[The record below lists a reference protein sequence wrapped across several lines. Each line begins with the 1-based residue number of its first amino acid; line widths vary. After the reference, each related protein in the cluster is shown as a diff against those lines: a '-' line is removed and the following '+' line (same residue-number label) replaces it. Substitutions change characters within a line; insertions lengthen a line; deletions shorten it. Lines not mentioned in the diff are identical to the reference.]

1 MSYYPILIDWQGVPC
16 LIAGGGAVALHKAE
30 VLCAKGADVTV
41 VAPKACPQLSALPV
55 TVHLRAVT
63 AEDVTGKRL
72 VIDATGDDEA
82 QRMLLD
88 VCRVQGIP
96 FNSACRVG
104 EGTAIFP
111 AVRQKGRTTVAV
123 STMGA
128 SPAACA
134 LLRDEL
140 AARIPETMD
149 AILDNMAALRPL
161 SREWFD
167 DQLTRK
173 RFLHRC
179 LDEMLK
185 RGRPLDPEETEALRR
200 EITDK
205 KTEENEP

>member
-128 SPAACA
+128 SPVACA

-173 RFLHRC
+173 RFLHSC